1 MDIKHIKADLV
12 FRKGQIVTL
21 NKANQVVQSLAVK
34 GKRILYAGDDCNLVN
49 LIGEH
54 TRVIELKGRSLVPGF
69 IDSHTHLGLYGA
81 SKMGI
86 DLRYPKVKSIHDIR
100 MAIAEALQNTAPG
113 EWIRGWGYD
122 HNKLIE
128 KRHPNRLDLD
138 DISPCNPV
146 ILVRTCGHI
155 SSNNSFSLK
164 CAGIENSTPNP
175 KGGVIE
181 KENGLL
187 TGILKEMAHVQML
200 KISSLS
206 EHDLYKAIRIANDDY
221 IRFGIT
227 TVHDAGYD
235 DGYKQIRV
243 MQQAYRDN
251 TLVVRTN
258 IMIFSDD
265 LGYTTEFIKSGILT
279 NFGNDSMK
287 IGPIKLML
295 DGSSTGPTAATRS
308 PYSSDPT
315 NSGILYMSQEEINE
329 IVTTL
334 HILGYQVTAHAI
346 GDKAIEMLVNSFEIA
361 LSKAYK
367 LNHRHRIEH
376 CALVDDLLVE
386 RIKKLKLIPV
396 SQPGFLYDFGD
407 DYIFNYGE
415 HRIKKM
421 FPLKTYLNHGIMSAI
436 SSDSPVINPNPMLGI
451 FAAVNRR
458 TQSNKS
464 ISENESITIID
475 ALRMYTI
482 NGAYASFED
491 SSKGSLEVGK
501 LADLVVLSG
510 PILDCNKENL
520 MNLFVEM
527 TVVDG
532 KIVFENS

>member
-1 MDIKHIKADLV
+1 MDIKADLV

-34 GKRILYAGDDCNLVN
+34 GNRIFYVGNDCDVES
-49 LIGEH
+49 LIGEQ

-100 MAIAEALQNTAPG
+100 MAISEALQDVVPG

-122 HNKLIE
+122 HNRLVE

-138 DISPCNPV
+138 DITPNNPV

-155 SSNNSFSLK
+155 SSNNSYSLK
-164 CAGIENSTPNP
+164 CAGIDDRTPNP
-175 KGGVIE
+175 KGGLIE
-181 KENGLL
+181 KENGFL
-187 TGILKEMAHVQML
+187 TGVLKEMAHVKIL
-200 KISSLS
+200 KDSSLS

-221 IRFGIT
+221 IRYGIT

-235 DGYKQIRV
+235 EGFKQIRV
-243 MQQAYRDN
+243 MQQAYQDN
-251 TLVVRTN
+251 ALVVRVN

-265 LGYTTEFIKSGILT
+265 LDYTNEFIKSGILS
-279 NFGNDSMK
+279 NFGNDNLK
-287 IGPIKLML
+287 IGPVKLML

-308 PYSSDPT
+308 PYSSNPM

-334 HILGYQVTAHAI
+334 HMLGYQVTAHAI
-346 GDKAIEMLVNSFEIA
+346 GDKAIEMLINSFERA
-361 LSKAYK
+361 LNKAYK

-376 CALVDDLLVE
+376 CALVDDLLIE
-386 RIKKLKLIPV
+386 KIKKLKLIPV
-396 SQPGFLYDFGD
+396 SQPGFLHDFGD
-407 DYIFNYGE
+407 GYILNYGK
-415 HRIKKM
+415 HRINKM
-421 FPLKTYLNHGIMSAI
+421 FPLKTYLDHGIISAI

-458 TQSNKS
+458 TQSNS
-464 ISENESITIID
+464 IISENERITVMD

-482 NGAYASFED
+482 NGAYASFDD
-491 SSKGSLEVGK
+491 SSKGSLEAGK

-510 PILDCNKENL
+510 AILDTDNEDL
-520 MNLFVEM
+520 MNLIVEM
-527 TVVDG
+527 TIVDG
-532 KIVFENS
+532 NVVFENSNK